1 MLDKLHF
8 HNHMNIFKTFD
19 LSYTSLTQAIN
30 TNSAF
35 FHKSKINL
43 KIISMESNSLVS
55 LKSKG
60 QVKYKCEL
68 CAKSFT
74 KSNFLKRHIR
84 TLHEGQRNYK
94 CNSCGKSFTW
104 SGDLNKHMKTLHEG
118 QKNYKCDSCGKFFS
132 SSGYL

>member
-1 MLDKLHF
+1 
-8 HNHMNIFKTFD
+8 MNIFKTFD
-19 LSYTSLTQAIN
+19 ISYTSLTQAIN

-43 KIISMESNSLVS
+43 KIISMVSNSLVS

-94 CNSCGKSFTW
+94 CNSCENIFT
-104 SGDLNKHMKTLHEG
+104 STGGLKYHIKQIHE
-118 QKNYKCDSCGKFFS
+118 N
-132 SSGYL
+132 